1 MYIPPL
7 SCTSFLILA
16 LSMRATSML
25 SNVARNK
32 RIVHSAKSSL
42 SMVST
47 VPRPTKEEKDSQV
60 DKRNLM
66 EQISAAGIASAAV
79 VAAAAVN
86 QAVGK
91 FSYTYV

>member
-1 MYIPPL
+1 
-7 SCTSFLILA
+7 
-16 LSMRATSML
+16 MRATSMQTI

-32 RIVHSAKSSL
+32 RIAHSAKSSL
-42 SMVST
+42 TMVAT
-47 VPRPTKEEKDSQV
+47 TPRPTKEEKDSQLE
-60 DKRNLM
+60 KRNFM

-91 FSYTYV
+91 FSWLIIIRLFHQLP

>member
-1 MYIPPL
+1 MFIPPIF
-7 SCTSFLILA
+7 CTSFFILA
-16 LSMRATSML
+16 FSMRATSMQTL

-32 RIVHSAKSSL
+32 RIAHSAKSSL
-42 SMVST
+42 TMVAT
-47 VPRPTKEEKDSQV
+47 APRPTKEEKDSQM
-60 DKRNLM
+60 DKRNFM

-91 FSYTYV
+91 YS